1 MKKLRSLR
9 AWPLTLLVLT
19 CATAQ
24 AEEAAVPAN
33 PTEAAA
39 SRKVPE
45 PQVLQQVTEDDQV
58 RIEELRVRGQ
68 TRKLTVQ
75 PKIKGMGAYEITP
88 PEPGRAPADDPKAGQ
103 RVWLS
108 ITF

>member
-1 MKKLRSLR
+1 MKKLWSASL
-9 AWPLTLLVLT
+9 ALLLLT

-24 AEEAAVPAN
+24 AEEATAPGESAEV
-33 PTEAAA
+33 AAG

-68 TRKLTVQ
+68 TKKLTVQ
-75 PKIKGMGAYEITP
+75 PKIKGMGAYEIAP